1 MRLDDRLTACAE
13 LVRRG
18 SRMAD
23 IGTDHA
29 HLPVYL
35 VENGVC
41 PGAVAS
47 DIRPGPAAAA
57 RRTVEQAGLTDKI
70 VVRVGDG
77 LAPLQPGECGD
88 IVIAGMGGETI
99 AAILS
104 VPAWIREGGVRLIL
118 QPMTRAEALHRFLL
132 ANGFAI
138 GTETVVRDGTH
149 LYPVLS
155 AAYTGERLAVPSPAQ
170 CIIGGLG
177 REGEAAAYLLKQR
190 QILLKKA
197 EGLRGADPGQA
208 AACEETAAA
217 VEEYLR
223 RPPV

>member
-1 MRLDDRLTACAE
+1 MRLDGRLTACAE
-13 LVRRG
+13 LVRPG
-18 SRMAD
+18 SRLAD

-35 VENGVC
+35 VKNGVC

-57 RRTVEQAGLTDKI
+57 RRSVEPAGLADKI
-70 VVRVGDG
+70 EIRVGDG
-77 LAPLQPGECGD
+77 LAPLYPGECGD
-88 IVIAGMGGETI
+88 IVVAGMGGETI

-104 VPAWIREGGVRLIL
+104 VPAWLRDGGVRLIL

-132 ANGFAI
+132 TGGFAI
-138 GTETVVRDGTH
+138 GAETVVRDGGH
-149 LYPVLS
+149 LYPVL
-155 AAYTGERLAVPSPAQ
+155 AASYTGESLAAPSPAQ

-197 EGLRGADPGQA
+197 EGLRRADPGQA

-217 VEEYLR
+217 LERYLQA
-223 RPPV
+223 